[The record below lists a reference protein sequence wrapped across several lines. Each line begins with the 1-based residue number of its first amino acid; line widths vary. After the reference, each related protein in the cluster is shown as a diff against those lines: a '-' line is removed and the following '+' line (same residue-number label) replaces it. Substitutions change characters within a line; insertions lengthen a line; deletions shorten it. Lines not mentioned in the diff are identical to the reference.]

1 MPIQFTEK
9 WDQYGLMAELA
20 LKLKGVSPQFGK
32 TVLQKLVYIYK
43 RFIGFLVGTIIY
55 YTTSPYRRR

>member
-32 TVLQKLVYIYK
+32 TVLQI
-43 RFIGFLVGTIIY
+43 FGTGILNRNF
-55 YTTSPYRRR
+55 TQKRRRR